1 MSGCNKVYK
10 EIHRKYSADKKQ
22 QIEFI
27 YLMDISTKKLLNRET
42 IEKSTELFTTIRILE
57 VGT

>member
-1 MSGCNKVYK
+1 MSECNKVYK
-10 EIHRKYSADKKQ
+10 EIHKKYSTDKKQ

-27 YLMDISTKKLLNRET
+27 CLVDISNKKLLNRET
-42 IEKSTELFTTIRILE
+42 IEKSTELSTIVRILE